1 MSTERASD
9 LRPDGTST
17 IEARGLTVQFGGITA
32 LDGIDLEV
40 GAQER
45 CGIIGPNGAGKTTL
59 LDVLSGLRAPTRG
72 HVSFQG
78 VDIAKKGPTGIS
90 RLGLRRTFQRQQPF
104 GWLSVEENVLV
115 ALEWRGR
122 GGRIVADLLSTPSTK
137 RHRKAH
143 MARVDDVLKQC
154 GLTEVRHDP
163 AAAQPIG
170 NIRLLEFARAI
181 ADWPKMLLFDEPTSG
196 LNQRDAERL
205 AQAMLDVNSSADCG
219 FVLVEHDVAFVTS
232 VCDRM
237 VVLHQGRTLA
247 DGPPR
252 AVLDDPLVVEAYI
265 GGPRRPEQG

>member
-1 MSTERASD
+1 MTVAPASSSD
-9 LRPDGTST
+9 PASALK
-17 IEARGLTVQFGGITA
+17 AHQLTVRFGGITA
-32 LDGIDLEV
+32 LDGVDLEV
-40 GAQER
+40 AARER

-59 LDVLSGLRAPTRG
+59 LDVLSGLRAPTQG
-72 HVSFQG
+72 HVSFLG
-78 VDIAKKGPTGIS
+78 ADISKRGPTGIS

-122 GGRIVADLLSTPSTK
+122 GGRIVADLFATPSTK
-137 RHRKAH
+137 RRRRAL
-143 MARVDDVLKQC
+143 MSRVDQVLMQC
-154 GLTEVRHDP
+154 GLTDVRHEP
-163 AAAQPIG
+163 AASQPIG

-205 AQAMLDVNSSADCG
+205 AQAMLDVNNTGECG

-232 VCDRM
+232 VCDRL

-252 AVLDDPLVVEAYI
+252 AVLDDPSVVEAYI
-265 GGPRRPEQG
+265 GATRRPDQG